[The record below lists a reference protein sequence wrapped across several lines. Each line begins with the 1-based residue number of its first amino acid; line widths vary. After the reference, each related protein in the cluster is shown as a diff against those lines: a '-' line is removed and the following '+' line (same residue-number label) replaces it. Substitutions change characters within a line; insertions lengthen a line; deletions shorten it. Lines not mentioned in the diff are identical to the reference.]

1 MIRRRWFWGLV
12 GAMLYV
18 AGMND
23 EALGW
28 IGGWWLDLSPWTQVV
43 VVVVLLAFAI
53 WVAARILAARRAAY
67 DAAVAAAAHEGSP
80 AEGGMT

>member
-23 EALGW
+23 EALDR
-28 IGGWWLDLSPWTQVV
+28 IGGGWLALPRWAHVV
-43 VVVVLLAFAI
+43 IVVVLLALA
-53 WVAARILAARRAAY
+53 VRLAVRVLAARRAAY
-67 DAAVAAAAHEGSP
+67 DAAVRAAFREDSLVEGS
-80 AEGGMT
+80 

>member
-23 EALGW
+23 EALDRIGDGW
-28 IGGWWLDLSPWTQVV
+28 LALPRWAHVV
-43 VVVVLLAFAI
+43 IVVVLLALAVR
-53 WVAARILAARRAAY
+53 VAVRVLAARRAAY
-67 DAAVAAAAHEGSP
+67 EAAVAAASWENPLTEGS
-80 AEGGMT
+80 